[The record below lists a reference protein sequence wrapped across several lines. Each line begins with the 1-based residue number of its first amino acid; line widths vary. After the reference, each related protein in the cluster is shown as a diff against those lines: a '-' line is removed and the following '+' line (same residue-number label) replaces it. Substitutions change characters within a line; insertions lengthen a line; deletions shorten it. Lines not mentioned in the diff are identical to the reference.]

1 MLLRMITGMR
11 AGLGVHMAAG
21 SRFGRAPLPSATMP
35 VAEPASELARTD

>member
-21 SRFGRAPLPSATMP
+21 SRFGRAPLPSAAMP